1 MLTQSYTGIHSLT
14 IIILHN
20 YSSLCRR
27 KSNSI
32 KGLPFRPVSAVPV
45 DLFPHTH
52 HCELVIL
59 LERIKRH
66 ELSEQ
71 SGTSQSTPD
80 GVATPA
86 AATTTTTAT
95 AAAAA
100 KIETESETAD
110 HS

>member
-1 MLTQSYTGIHSLT
+1 M
-14 IIILHN
+14 
-20 YSSLCRR
+20 
-27 KSNSI
+27 
-32 KGLPFRPVSAVPV
+32 